1 MKSLIFTI
9 AFSLIAGA
17 AVAQEKKGDVSSF
30 YEKNTVLNYNEGNNP
45 AGEIEQ
51 PTKFDPNFHIYL
63 CFGQSNMEGNA
74 RIEPQDLEGI
84 NSRFKMMA
92 AVDFNNTGRKMGKWY
107 VAVPPLCREYTGL
120 TPADYFGRTMVE
132 RSPAN
137 VSIGVINVS
146 IGGCSIDLF
155 DEDKAQDYIA
165 HSADWLQNFC
175 KAYGNHPYQRLVAMA
190 KEAQKAGV
198 IKGILIHQ
206 GCTNNG
212 QRDWP
217 ERVKLVYDRLLAD
230 LGLEAEQCPL
240 LVGELVS
247 QQDNGTCWLHNSVIA
262 TVPLVIPTAY
272 VVPSLGCPGNVDK
285 LHFTAAGYRELGK
298 RYAEVMLRAQKNC
311 PAVGKNSKCGQKG
324 KKDGSQKGKKDGSQK
339 GKKDGSQKG
348 KKDGGQK
355 TKGNK
360 KK

>member
-1 MKSLIFTI
+1 MNKSLKVIGIT
-9 AFSLIAGA
+9 ATFSLFACLGN
-17 AVAQEKKGDVSSF
+17 AQDKKGDVSNF
-30 YEKNTVLNYNEGNNP
+30 YEKNTVLNYNDGKNA

-84 NSRFKMMA
+84 NTRFKMMA
-92 AVDFNNTGRKMGKWY
+92 AVDFNNTGRKQGKWY
-107 VAVPPLCREYTGL
+107 VAVPPLCREHTGL

-132 RSPAN
+132 KSPEN

-155 DEDKAQDYIA
+155 DEDKAPAYIA
-165 HSADWLQNFC
+165 GAANWLQNFC
-175 KAYGNHPYQRLVAMA
+175 KAYDNNPYRRLVELA

-198 IKGILIHQ
+198 IKGILLHQ
-206 GCTNNG
+206 GCTDNG

-217 ERVKLVYDRLLAD
+217 ERVKLVYNRLLTD

-247 QQDNGTCWLHNSVIA
+247 QQDNGTCSLHNSVIA
-262 TVPLVIPTAY
+262 TMPLVIPTAY
-272 VVPSLGCPGNVDK
+272 VVPSLGCPGNFDK
-285 LHFTAAGYRELGK
+285 LHFTAAGYRELGR
-298 RYAEVMLRAQKNC
+298 RYAETMLRAEKVSEAQN
-311 PAVGKNSKCGQKG
+311 GKN
-324 KKDGSQKGKKDGSQK
+324 
-339 GKKDGSQKG
+339 
-348 KKDGGQK
+348 
-355 TKGNK
+355 NK
-360 KK
+360 KAKKSKK